1 MRTVVSILMS
11 AVLLTHA
18 LVAWS
23 QHCDPSCLQCN
34 MLSEASS
41 PPACCHGHSE
51 HHHADHLPAVPC
63 KCKFECKSTCICLPP
78 EKVLLDHAVS
88 ALPLAIVQTASNL
101 HNIVAAEAGHGIFL
115 SVLPERVASTRL
127 HLALQVLQI

>member
-1 MRTVVSILMS
+1 MS

-34 MLSEASS
+34 MVAEASS
-41 PPACCHGHSE
+41 PPTCCHSHSE
-51 HHHADHLPAVPC
+51 DHHAGRLPAVPC

-78 EKVLLDHAVS
+78 EKILLDDS
-88 ALPLAIVQTASNL
+88 T
-101 HNIVAAEAGHGIFL
+101 
-115 SVLPERVASTRL
+115 SVLPLSIAQAALNLQSLFAAETVQGISVNVLPKWEAANRL
-127 HLALQVLQI
+127 HLALQVLQV